1 MPAELVHGA
10 IAEFKHRNQLVR
22 MFVANAADAIQS
34 QHFIGCFYEP
44 EELSII
50 ERHLVPGGVFL
61 DVGANVGNHA
71 IFVSK
76 YCRQSEIL
84 VVEPNPESIR
94 ILIANMLLNGSNV
107 MHFGVGL
114 SDVPGVARVEVPENN
129 LGAARMVSEAGGQI
143 SLVPGDSL
151 FAHRKIDFIKMDVEG
166 LELHALKGLE
176 RTIANSRPKM
186 FVEVDNN
193 NRDGFAAWC
202 GEHNYRIEESFRRYT
217 VNENFLI
224 IPG

>member
-1 MPAELVHGA
+1 
-10 IAEFKHRNQLVR
+10 
-22 MFVANAADAIQS
+22 
-34 QHFIGCFYEP
+34 
-44 EELSII
+44 
-50 ERHLVPGGVFL
+50 
-61 DVGANVGNHA
+61 
-71 IFVSK
+71 VSK

-94 ILIANMLLNGSNV
+94 ILMANILLNGSNIR
-107 MHFGVGL
+107 HFGVGL

-151 FAHRKIDFIKMDVEG
+151 FAQRKVDFIKIDVEG

-176 RTIANSRPKM
+176 RTVANSRPKM
-186 FVEVDNN
+186 FIEVDNN
-193 NRDGFAAWC
+193 NRDGFAAWL
-202 GEHNYRIEESFRRYT
+202 GEHDYRVEESFRRYT